1 LSLGFE
7 DPLASVGV
15 TGTPT
20 DDTTLRLTLTAAR
33 AENLVL
39 RSRVAALE
47 QRNEYLRNRLRLYEN
62 WNTPPSKEGGAG
74 ASPDG
79 DHSTDQ
85 DEPNTGDDNSSDDDS
100 TSGDSEQTQGDDAGG
115 DADAASD
122 SEDSSPGR
130 DPGHEGTTRPPP
142 DPDRTIWVDEAYCP
156 ECECFLT
163 DPDSYT
169 AQTVIDTPH
178 PVPVTVTEYKLA
190 THHCS
195 CGSKVTATHEDC
207 PAVGRFG
214 PKVLAQT
221 ALRRLYGRLPNRKQ
235 TDFFEWLFDQ
245 PISHR
250 TVYNLTKRV
259 ADQLRPAYEEVK
271 ENVRESDVIYVD
283 ETAFPVDGD
292 RHWVWTFVTDDE
304 VLYKFDESRGSQVLE
319 AVLGEDFAE
328 DATLSCDGWS
338 AYSTYH
344 PKLQRCW
351 AHLLREAEFLAKRYR
366 EAKPLSDE
374 LHELHDEL
382 TTFDEGDP
390 SASSRKQK
398 REDAMLHLEGLTRQ
412 EYEYEEVQKLITKIR
427 NGLGHW
433 LTFVTEP
440 DVDSTNNR
448 AERALRE
455 QVMLRK
461 MFRTLQSDEGVYIHE
476 TITTMLATW
485 KLRGLDPPEQLQSA
499 LGGRDLSLP

>member
-1 LSLGFE
+1 
-7 DPLASVGV
+7 
-15 TGTPT
+15 
-20 DDTTLRLTLTAAR
+20 
-33 AENLVL
+33 
-39 RSRVAALE
+39 
-47 QRNEYLRNRLRLYEN
+47 
-62 WNTPPSKEGGAG
+62 
-74 ASPDG
+74 
-79 DHSTDQ
+79 
-85 DEPNTGDDNSSDDDS
+85 
-100 TSGDSEQTQGDDAGG
+100 
-115 DADAASD
+115 
-122 SEDSSPGR
+122 
-130 DPGHEGTTRPPP
+130 
-142 DPDRTIWVDEAYCP
+142 
-156 ECECFLT
+156 
-163 DPDSYT
+163 
-169 AQTVIDTPH
+169 
-178 PVPVTVTEYKLA
+178 
-190 THHCS
+190 
-195 CGSKVTATHEDC
+195 
-207 PAVGRFG
+207 
-214 PKVLAQT
+214 
-221 ALRRLYGRLPNRKQ
+221 
-235 TDFFEWLFDQ
+235 
-245 PISHR
+245 
-250 TVYNLTKRV
+250 
-259 ADQLRPAYEEVK
+259 LRPAYEEVK

>member
-1 LSLGFE
+1 MSLGLE
-7 DPLASVGV
+7 DTLTSVGV
-15 TGTPT
+15 TERFTT
-20 DDTTLRLTLTAAR
+20 DTALRLQLSSTRT
-33 AENLVL
+33 ENLYL

-47 QRNEYLRNRLRLYEN
+47 QQNKQLRNRLRLYEN
-62 WNTPPSKEGGAG
+62 SNTPPSKEGGAG
-74 ASPDG
+74 ASPD
-79 DHSTDQ
+79 DDQ
-85 DEPNTGDDNSSDDDS
+85 PTGQHNQNTGDDNSADDEATSDNSD
-100 TSGDSEQTQGDDAGG
+100 QPQDDAGG
-115 DADAASD
+115 DCDAASD
-122 SEDSSPGR
+122 SADSSPGR
-130 DPGHEGTTRPPP
+130 DSGHEGTTRPPP
-142 DPDRTIWVDEAYCP
+142 DPDQTIWVDEAHCP
-156 ECECFLT
+156 ECQRTLT
-163 DPDSYT
+163 DPDSHDS
-169 AQTVIDTPH
+169 QTVIDTPH
-178 PVPVTVTEYKLA
+178 PVPVTVTEYKLG

-195 CGSKVTATHEDC
+195 CGNEVTATHEDC

-214 PKVLAQT
+214 PNILAQT
-221 ALRRLYGRLPNRKQ
+221 ALRRFHGRIPNRKQ
-235 TDFFEWLFDQ
+235 TDFFDWQLDQ
-245 PISHR
+245 PVSHR

-259 ADQLRPAYEEVK
+259 ADQLRPAHKAVK

-292 RHWVWTFVTDDE
+292 RHWVWTFVTDEE

-319 AVLGEDFAE
+319 TVLGEEFAE

-338 AYSTYH
+338 AYPTYH
-344 PKLQRCW
+344 TKLQRCW

-390 SASSRKQK
+390 SASAREQK
-398 REDAMLHLEGLTRQ
+398 RADAMLHLEGLTRQ

-427 NGLGHW
+427 NGIGHW

-440 DVDSTNNR
+440 AVDSTNNR

-461 MFRTLQSDEGVYIHE
+461 MFRTLQSAEGVHIHE

-499 LGGRDLSLP
+499 LGGRDLSSP

>member
-1 LSLGFE
+1 VSLGFE
-7 DPLASVGV
+7 GSLASVGV

-20 DDTTLRLTLTAAR
+20 DDTTLRLSLTAAR

-39 RSRVAALE
+39 RSRVAALD

-74 ASPDG
+74 ASPD
-79 DHSTDQ
+79 DDQSTDQ
-85 DEPNTGDDNSSDDDS
+85 DEPNTGNDSSSDDNS
-100 TSGDSEQTQGDDAGG
+100 TSGDSEQDDAGG

-122 SEDSSPGR
+122 SENSSPGR
-130 DPGHEGTTRPPP
+130 EPGHEGTTRPPP
-142 DPDRTIWVDEAYCP
+142 DPDQTICVDEAHCP
-156 ECECFLT
+156 ECECLLT
-163 DPDSYT
+163 DPDSYST
-169 AQTVIDTPH
+169 QTVIDTPL
-178 PVPVTVTEYKLA
+178 PVPVTVTEYKLG

-195 CGSKVTATHEDC
+195 CGNEVTATHEDC

-214 PKVLAQT
+214 PNILAQT
-221 ALRRLYGRLPNRKQ
+221 ALRRFYGRLPNRKQ
-235 TDFFEWLFDQ
+235 TDFFEWQLDQ
-245 PISHR
+245 PVSHR
-250 TVYNLTKRV
+250 TIYNLTKRV

-271 ENVRESDVIYVD
+271 ESVQESDVIYVD

-292 RHWVWTFVTDDE
+292 RHWVWTFVAEDE

-319 AVLGEDFAE
+319 AVLGEEFAE

-382 TTFDEGDP
+382 TAFDEGDP
-390 SASSRKQK
+390 SASAREQK
-398 REDAMLHLEGLTRQ
+398 RADAMLHLEGLTGQ
-412 EYEYEEVQKLITKIR
+412 EYKHEEVQKLITKIK

-461 MFRTLQSDEGVYIHE
+461 MFRTLQSAEGVYIHE

-485 KLRGLDPPEQLQSA
+485 QRRGLDPPDQLQSV
-499 LGGRDLSLP
+499 LGGQDLSSP